1 MKDFS
6 RSKRYQEAQ
15 AYSEQEKLPPGG
27 YVLEIMDAKEQSND
41 WGDTLIIAFDIAEG
55 EQKGFYRRNFD
66 SQTGEDKTWKGRY
79 RVPIPKDD
87 GSKEDEWK
95 MRRLK
100 TVVSNLEESNPGFH
114 FDWANVSK
122 LKGKKIGALFNNK
135 EYDFNGHHGFFT
147 NCHSLVTVEKIRSG
161 KYKIPEDTLLNK
173 GNRQQPQGQPVGDGF
188 MTIPDG
194 IEEELPFI

>member
-1 MKDFS
+1 M
-6 RSKRYQEAQ
+6 
-15 AYSEQEKLPPGG
+15 
-27 YVLEIMDAKEQSND
+27 
-41 WGDTLIIAFDIAEG
+41 
-55 EQKGFYRRNFD
+55 
-66 SQTGEDKTWKGRY
+66 
-79 RVPIPKDD
+79 PIPKDD